1 MGYEVRLHIGQEWF
15 HDSSMEGRFPHS
27 IREIATIDL
36 SNPGS
41 SQIASLVAK
50 YQQAKQA
57 ELDAIST
64 SKQSS
69 RRRNASTML
78 YTDVMR
84 GNREV
89 HLYQDNYGM
98 PLVVIP
104 IQEVR
109 DALAA
114 DWEASKAQ
122 YTGWDKGY
130 RRFYVALALIDS
142 IIETFTEKTD
152 YIDEETKKINPLAGQ
167 LVAIPWGH

>member
-1 MGYEVRLHIGQEWF
+1 MGYEVRLHIGQEWNF
-15 HDSSMEGRFPHS
+15 DSSAGGKFPHS
-27 IREIATIDL
+27 IREIASIDL
-36 SNPGS
+36 SNHGYS
-41 SQIASLVAK
+41 SKIYALVAK
-50 YQQAKQA
+50 YQDAKQA

-78 YTDVMR
+78 HTDVTLS
-84 GNREV
+84 NREV
-89 HLYQDNYGM
+89 RLFEDNYAKPM
-98 PLVVIP
+98 VSIPL
-104 IQEVR
+104 QEVR

-122 YTGWDKGY
+122 YTGWDRY